1 MTEFFSFPLTAASV
15 PFCADLGR
23 VDSTNSVLSRLN
35 NPTGYSVVLT
45 TDQTAGRGRR
55 ERQWVSRPRES
66 LALSVL
72 IPRARHLLAVDS
84 WVPLLVGVAVVAA
97 LTELGLGD
105 AGLKWPN
112 DVLVRGKKLA
122 GILCEVLP
130 QGDVVASLGI
140 NLRFVGPPPTPQA
153 ISLDETMTFGH
164 DTPDIFASTF
174 LAHLRELM
182 VAEPEE
188 KRRRVEAVTVT
199 IGRKVQIL
207 EPSSGTWAGFAES
220 LDEEGHLVVI
230 DEAGERHALAAADIE
245 HLYQ

>member
-1 MTEFFSFPLTAASV
+1 
-15 PFCADLGR
+15 
-23 VDSTNSVLSRLN
+23 
-35 NPTGYSVVLT
+35 
-45 TDQTAGRGRR
+45 
-55 ERQWVSRPRES
+55 
-66 LALSVL
+66 
-72 IPRARHLLAVDS
+72 
-84 WVPLLVGVAVVAA
+84 VAA

-122 GILCEVLP
+122 GILCAVLP
-130 QGDVVASLGI
+130 RGDVVAGIGI
-140 NLRFVGPPPTPQA
+140 NLRFAGPPPTPHA
-153 ISLDETMTFGH
+153 ISLDETMTFKH
-164 DTPDIFASTF
+164 DTPDIFAFTF

-188 KRRRVEAVTVT
+188 KKRRVEAVSLT